1 MSRRKVVNVTVLKEL
16 DEEDTAIAAFTNKP
30 KNRVSTAD
38 ILRYQILTLKTGLF
52 EIKTFFAKSFF
63 LDLFKR

>member
-38 ILRYQILTLKTGLF
+38 ILRYQILTL
-52 EIKTFFAKSFF
+52 
-63 LDLFKR
+63 